1 MFTARAATA
10 DDHEAL
16 AAMMMALYV
25 EDPSVHAMSTEK
37 AARTLQT
44 LVREPARG
52 VAVVLGVSGATA
64 GYALL
69 MAVWSNELGGQVCVV
84 DEIYVVPAHRG
95 AGLASWLV
103 TSLRER
109 TTPWFRDAVAF
120 ELEVTPGN
128 ARARALYQRLGFR
141 EKRNTTLR
149 AERVL
154 ERDPAER

>member
-1 MFTARAATA
+1 MG
-10 DDHEAL
+10 
-16 AAMMMALYV
+16 ALYA
-25 EDPSVHAMSTEK
+25 EDPSVYTMTADK
-37 AARTLQT
+37 ALRTLKT
-44 LVREPARG
+44 LASEPLRG
-52 VAVVLGVSGATA
+52 KAVVLGMSGVTA

-69 MAVWSNELGGQVCVV
+69 TSVWSNELGGTVCVV

-120 ELEVTPGN
+120 ELEVSPANT
-128 ARARALYQRLGFR
+128 RARGLYERMGFR
-141 EKRNTTLR
+141 AKRNTTLR
-149 AERVL
+149 AGIVV